1 MKRTLITLA
10 SIVYSIVG
18 IAQFDNVEIEPLNRG
33 VQTAVDEV
41 TLVFQ
46 DSEGYIWYGTND
58 GLCRDDGYGI
68 HIFRKDVSEPNSV
81 DIYAVFSIAEDR
93 ANHLWVGTANGLLR
107 IDKTT
112 FEIRRMDVDGLN
124 NYVINH
130 MIASADGT
138 IWAMGHKALF
148 HIRPDTKVIKR
159 YDMPEGISCLYEDS
173 KQRLYVSRNY
183 QGLMMKQAGS
193 DEFHNIAPYF
203 RVTVM
208 LEDSTHECYWM
219 FDRYKGFF
227 KYTENE
233 SGKPGRLEQQTQLDY
248 ELNDFYT
255 HIVQDDNY
263 HYIWALSYYKG
274 LQVFKVTDE
283 GRLQEVSTASFAP
296 QAKQILYSIM
306 KSSNGHLWVTGFDT
320 NSFIINLNKHD
331 MTYDHLD
338 WLKETTRF
346 SPAVISM
353 YRDSGG
359 IFWLQQKRSDMYL
372 YNQQTGEYV
381 SASQHSDGKQLPL
394 YAASGLAP
402 SHRDNHVWTILNGG
416 NIIHLLE
423 RTGMKVRAART
434 VDMNDAGQDA
444 GTAICVY
451 EDTRYN
457 LWIGTSKGV
466 CVYKDKTRS
475 LEAVSASVGQVSGF
489 TETPDGSIW
498 CTVRNRGLARID
510 RKGTVTLLP
519 IQLDLQTVAATSD
532 GLLWVGAREGRFYRV
547 DPKKPEGQQVE
558 DYTERCGITTDK
570 VDKVMAD
577 CFDHLWIITGHEAKE
592 FNPNNGAFR
601 LISTYDNS
609 CQMIRFVPKSAFIGP
624 ADNHIYIGGIP
635 GFVSFTPSQTMEYL
649 PDSVRVRITDLWTNG
664 KSVWFDH
671 ARHSQDSQFTL
682 ESGDH
687 NISIHFSSLDFEA
700 IHNIRYAYKMEGV
713 DDTWTVL
720 MAGDNKATYNRLP
733 KGEYVFKVRA
743 TDANGRWS
751 DDITE
756 LTVIR
761 RPAWYESNLACCVY
775 VLLAILTI
783 GVVGLT
789 YKRRLDRKSRQTL
802 QENITQAKM
811 VYFTSIS
818 HELLTPLTIIKCLLE
833 EMRPANADDTHKLEL
848 IKSNVARLRRL
859 LQQVLDFRKVES
871 RNMRLYVERGNITRF
886 LQAVCKESFDPL
898 ARNKDIQFQT
908 MFNVSDMIGYFDR
921 DKLEKILFNLMSNA
935 FKYTPNGKTVTLSAK
950 INPDGILW
958 LSVRDEGV
966 GIEEREQKFIF
977 NRFYSSKK
985 NNNSISNG
993 IGLSLTKE
1001 LVELHHGTISVN
1013 SQVGKGS
1020 EFIVQLPTDKE
1031 SFAPEEI
1038 RETVEDEQIKL
1049 LNETK
1054 NSVQTSTDGDKDY
1067 LLIVEDNRDLLY
1079 VMQEVLSRHYNVCVA
1094 TNGLEA
1100 LDIIHDENIRIIIS
1114 DISMPKMDGIEL
1126 CRRVKQDINTSH
1138 LVFVMLTAS
1147 ISSQSQIEAYNAG
1160 ADAYVTKPFE
1170 TDVLISLLAHLKEQH
1185 LRHQEEFRNNVNE
1198 TSAKQLAA
1206 NRIDQEFIDR
1216 AILFVEEHLDSDKLD
1231 VEYLAR
1237 GMNMSRSTFS
1247 RKIKAITGQTAFE
1260 FIKNLRLKAAYRML
1274 EDPMNGVLDVME
1286 RVGYND
1292 HRTFTQSFKEMFG
1305 ILPSEVK

>member
-1 MKRTLITLA
+1 MRRTLILLV
-10 SIVYSIVG
+10 SIVCSIVCS
-18 IAQFDNVEIEPLNRG
+18 AQFDHIEIEPLSRN

-58 GLCRDDGYGI
+58 GLCRDDGYDI
-68 HIFRKDVSEPNSV
+68 HIFRKDMSDPNSV
-81 DIYAVFSIAEDR
+81 DIYAVFSIAEDK
-93 ANHLWVGTANGLLR
+93 ADHLWVGTANGLLR

-112 FEIRRMDVDGLN
+112 FQIRRMDIDGLN
-124 NYVINH
+124 GTVINH

-138 IWAMGHKALF
+138 IWAMGHLTLF
-148 HIRPDTKVIKR
+148 HISPDCKVIKK

-173 KQRLYVSRNY
+173 RGRLYVSRNY
-183 QGLMMKQAGS
+183 QGLMIKQAGS

-208 LEDSTHECYWM
+208 LEDTTHNCYWM

-227 KYTENE
+227 KYTENAD
-233 SGKPGRLEQQTQLDY
+233 GKPGRLEQQTQLEY
-248 ELNDFYT
+248 EPNDFYT

-274 LQVFKVTDE
+274 LQVFRTTAE
-283 GRLQEVSTASFAP
+283 GRLQEISTAPFMR
-296 QAKQILYSIM
+296 QTKHILYSIM
-306 KSSNGHLWVTGFDT
+306 KSVDGQLWVTGFDT
-320 NSFIINLNKHD
+320 NSFVIDLNRNNIV
-331 MTYDHLD
+331 YNHLD
-338 WLKETTRF
+338 WLKETIRF
-346 SPAVISM
+346 SPAVTAM

-359 IFWLQQKRSDMYL
+359 IFWIQQKRGDMYL
-372 YNQQTGEYV
+372 YNQETGEYV
-381 SASQHSDGKQLPL
+381 SASQDYKGQQLPL
-394 YAASGLAP
+394 YAASLLAP
-402 SHRDNHVWTILNGG
+402 SRRDNHVWTVINRGS
-416 NIIHLLE
+416 IIHLLE
-423 RTGMKVRAART
+423 RTGMKVCVAQT

-444 GTAICVY
+444 GTVTCIY
-451 EDTRYN
+451 EDTRHN
-457 LWIGTSKGV
+457 LWIGTGKGV
-466 CVYKDKTRS
+466 CVYRDKTQH
-475 LEAVSASVGQVSGF
+475 LEVVSASLGQVSDF

-498 CTVRNRGLARID
+498 CTVRNKGLTRID
-510 RKGTVTLLP
+510 RKGAVTLHPL
-519 IQLDLQTVAATSD
+519 QLDLLTVAATSD
-532 GLLWVGAREGRFYRV
+532 GLLWVGAREGRFYRF
-547 DPKKPEGQQVE
+547 DPSQPDGQQIE

-577 CFDHLWIITGHEAKE
+577 CFDHLWIVTSHKIKE

-601 LISTYDNS
+601 LISTHDNTS
-609 CQMIRFVPKSAFIGP
+609 QMLRFLPQSAFIGQ
-624 ADNHIYIGGIP
+624 ADSRVYIGGIP
-635 GFVSFTPSQTMEYL
+635 GYVSFTPSQAMENL
-649 PDSVRVRITDLWTNG
+649 SDKVQVRITDLWTNG
-664 KSVWFDH
+664 KSIWFEH
-671 ARHSQDSQFTL
+671 ARHSQANKITL
-682 ESGDH
+682 GPGDH
-687 NISIHFSSLDFEA
+687 NISIHFSTLDFKA
-700 IHNIRYAYKMEGV
+700 THNIRYAYKMEGV
-713 DDTWTVL
+713 DDTWTVI
-720 MAGDNKATYNRLP
+720 MAGDNKATYNRLA

-743 TDANGRWS
+743 TDTNGLWS
-751 DDITE
+751 EDITE

-761 RPAWYESNLACCVY
+761 SPAWYESGLACFVY
-775 VLLAILTI
+775 VLLAILS
-783 GVVGLT
+783 VCMLFLT
-789 YKRRLDRKSRQTL
+789 YKRRLDRKNRQTL

-833 EMRPANADDTHKLEL
+833 EIKPVNEDNTRKLEL
-848 IKSNVARLRRL
+848 VKSNVARLRRL

-871 RNMRLYVERGNITRF
+871 KNMKLYVERGNITRF
-886 LQAVCKESFDPL
+886 LQAICKESFEPL
-898 ARNKDIQFQT
+898 AHNKDIQFQT
-908 MFNVSDMIGYFDR
+908 MFNVSDMTGYFDR
-921 DKLEKILFNLMSNA
+921 DKLEKIVFNLMSNA
-935 FKYTPNGKTVTLSAK
+935 FKYTPNGKTVTLSARLQ
-950 INPDGILW
+950 PDGILW

-1001 LVELHHGTISVN
+1001 LVELHHGTISVK

-1020 EFIVQLPTDKE
+1020 EFIVQLPTDKD
-1031 SFAPEEI
+1031 SFTPEEI
-1038 RETVEDEQIKL
+1038 REAAEDEQIEL
-1049 LNETK
+1049 FNETR
-1054 NSVQTSTDGDKDY
+1054 NNGQASVDGDKDN

-1079 VMQEVLSRHYNVCVA
+1079 VMQEVLSRHYNVFVA

-1100 LDIIHDENIRIIIS
+1100 LDIIHDENIQAIIS

-1126 CRRVKQDINTSH
+1126 CRQVKQDINTSH
-1138 LVFVMLTAS
+1138 LVFVLLTAS

-1170 TDVLISLLAHLKEQH
+1170 TDVLITLLAHLKEQH
-1185 LRHQEEFRNNVNE
+1185 LRHQEEFRNNISV
-1198 TSAKQLAA
+1198 TSVKKLAA
-1206 NRIDQEFIDR
+1206 NQLDQEFIDR
-1216 AILFVEEHLDSDKLD
+1216 AILFVEEHLDSDQLD

-1274 EDPMNGVLDVME
+1274 EDPVNGVIDVME